1 VPYLA
6 LDTSTA
12 ALTIAVGERGKL
24 LGEASTQ
31 LSRNHSVKLMPLVES
46 LLNNLDIRP
55 EQLQGLVV
63 GRGPGS
69 YTGVRIA
76 VTAAKALAYAMNLPL
91 VGVSSL
97 DGLARH
103 GENSDALVVPL
114 IDARRRQAYTA
125 FYEKEGGQFVKIQED
140 KLMVLD
146 DIVKA
151 INSRLVVRRLNKG
164 ANKPA
169 LVLFLGDAAQNHRV
183 ELEEKLGDKAR
194 FVTSPAHDFVRAA
207 HLLEAGIPLLEAGE
221 SHDPDTFAPEYLQ
234 LVEAEA
240 KWLAAQAAK
249 GGQPE

>member
-1 VPYLA
+1 MPYLA

-12 ALTIAVGERGKL
+12 ALTIAVGEPGKL
-24 LGEASTQ
+24 LGEASTH

-46 LLNNLDIRP
+46 LLNNLDIAP
-55 EQLQGLVV
+55 EQLKGLVV

-76 VTAAKALAYAMNLPL
+76 VTAAKALAFSLHIPL
-91 VGVSSL
+91 VGISSL

-103 GENSDALVVPL
+103 GLMSDALVVPL
-114 IDARRRQAYTA
+114 VDARRKQAYTA
-125 FYEKEGGQFVKIQED
+125 IYEKQAGEFVKIQED

-146 DIVKA
+146 DIIKG
-151 INSRLVVRRLNKG
+151 INSRLVVRRLNKD

-169 LVLFLGDAAQNHRV
+169 QVLFLGDAAVNHRA

-194 FVTSPAHDFVRAA
+194 FVLSSAQDFVRAA
-207 HLLEAGIPLLEAGE
+207 HLLDAGIPLLEAGA

-249 GGQPE
+249 GGTAE

>member
-1 VPYLA
+1 MPYLA

-24 LGEASTQ
+24 FGEASTQ

-46 LLNNLDIRP
+46 LLSNLHIRP
-55 EQLQGLVV
+55 EQLQGFVV

-76 VTAAKALAYAMNLPL
+76 VTAAKAFAYAMNLPL

-97 DGLARH
+97 DGLARY
-103 GENSDALVVPL
+103 GQMSDALVVPL

-125 FYEKEGGQFVKIQED
+125 FYEKEGGQLMKIQED
-140 KLMVLD
+140 QLMVLD

-151 INSRLVVRRLNKG
+151 VNSRMVVRRLNKD

-169 LVLFLGDAAQNHRV
+169 QVLFLGDAAQNHRA

-221 SHDPDTFAPEYLQ
+221 RHDPDTFAPEYLQ

>member
-1 VPYLA
+1 MPYLA

-55 EQLQGLVV
+55 EQLQGFVV

-103 GENSDALVVPL
+103 GQMSDALVVPL

-125 FYEKEGGQFVKIQED
+125 FYEIEGGQFVKIQED

-151 INSRLVVRRLNKG
+151 SEPGALGAGRRGCDSLRPRLARDHVGGGADPAERAGGAACRGGGARTRLG
-164 ANKPA
+164 
-169 LVLFLGDAAQNHRV
+169 GRDA
-183 ELEEKLGDKAR
+183 GC
-194 FVTSPAHDFVRAA
+194 
-207 HLLEAGIPLLEAGE
+207 
-221 SHDPDTFAPEYLQ
+221 
-234 LVEAEA
+234 
-240 KWLAAQAAK
+240 
-249 GGQPE
+249 